1 MSETDAPALPACR
14 VAFDEGSI
22 LLPPGYEDRT
32 TNLFMPADPQ
42 SQATLSIARDRLRP
56 AETLDTYVDRQLALL
71 QARLASHKLLARGPE
86 WLGPR
91 EDAGGPACKG
101 CRIDASYKN
110 GKLQVYQRQ
119 AAFLLDPA
127 RALIFTASAA
137 QAFGPGLDRLWADW
151 LASYALPSAATTIEA
166 AEA

>member
-22 LLPPGYEDRT
+22 VLPPGYEDRT

-42 SQATLSIARDRLRP
+42 TQATLSIARDRLRP
-56 AETLDTYVDRQLALL
+56 AETLDAYVDRQLALL

-91 EDAGGPACKG
+91 GDARELACEG
-101 CRIDASYKN
+101 RRIDASYKS
-110 GKLQVYQRQ
+110 GKLQVHQRQ

-137 QAFGPGLDRLWADW
+137 QAFGPGLDRLWAEW
-151 LASYALPSAATTIEA
+151 LASYTLPPAGTSLKAPTA
-166 AEA
+166 

>member
-1 MSETDAPALPACR
+1 MSEAMNETETPALPACR
-14 VAFDEGSI
+14 VAFHEGSI

-32 TNLFMPADPQ
+32 ANLFMPADPQ
-42 SQATLSIARDRLRP
+42 RQATLSIARERLRP
-56 AETLDTYVDRQLALL
+56 AETLDAYVDRQLALL

-91 EDAGGPACKG
+91 QDAGGPACKG

-127 RALIFTASAA
+127 R
-137 QAFGPGLDRLWADW
+137 P
-151 LASYALPSAATTIEA
+151 
-166 AEA
+166 